1 MMSQAERLRSG
12 QLAETEIQL
21 PPSTNEDKVLSRL
34 NQNYRLSKAQQILRL
49 LKDQDELNKRFRDCA
64 LLDDDDDGGEKG
76 PGRRQQADGDEDSWS
91 VQEEQRSEAGGSDT
105 SENEAERRAARR
117 VALRKHRNSLDPG
130 RCKTSMGF
138 YNEAEVTEIPYDT
151 DSDNVAGFESACST
165 PRGVTSGSLS
175 ARGPPRHGLY
185 GALHAGGRA
194 GGGAGGAGGGGSG
207 NARLRV
213 YHLKMGESDVNV
225 RELAI
230 PEECVVQSAR
240 SSRPKTS
247 MTPTPSPRNHYYR
260 QQAHPESPHGKSP
273 QHKPAHQHQHQ
284 HHSCSRSHSHGHGH
298 GQHQQ
303 HNQHQQQP
311 FHYQQQQ
318 QPFGGV
324 GDTRQAI
331 ISRLDPHH
339 PMAVRPFCE
348 SMGGQEEPFRS
359 ASQQSSSSQPST
371 PRGGS
376 RGQGGVASYYNHT
389 EVTLF
394 DMAPALVRDSPSR
407 SSSRR
412 AAGGVGGGGG
422 GGGHGTGLARSTSF
436 ADHQRVLP
444 ASNRTLLSV
453 DSSPIQL
460 GDVSPRGRTPG
471 EDPGCAPRRPR
482 STRVKKRVGE
492 MPRGPVHT
500 SMHVIGERAH
510 PAAMTVMKLP
520 PLDSPVSKGGSG
532 RDLVCVGKD

>member
-1 MMSQAERLRSG
+1 MSQTDKLRG
-12 QLAETEIQL
+12 GRLAETEIQV
-21 PPSTNEDKVLSRL
+21 PPSTDEDKVLSRL

-64 LLDDDDDGGEKG
+64 LLDDEDGEKG
-76 PGRRQQADGDEDSWS
+76 PERRQPAGDEDNWS

-117 VALRKHRNSLDPG
+117 VALRKHRNSIDPG

-151 DSDNVAGFESACST
+151 DSDNVAGLDSACST
-165 PRGVTSGSLS
+165 PRGGISGTLS
-175 ARGPPRHGLY
+175 ARGPARHTLY
-185 GALHAGGRA
+185 GGLHGGK
-194 GGGAGGAGGGGSG
+194 GGGGGGGG

-213 YHLKMGESDVNV
+213 YHLKMGESDVNL

-247 MTPTPSPRNHYYR
+247 LTSSSSARNHYYR
-260 QQAHPESPHGKSP
+260 QQPHPETSHSKSSS
-273 QHKPAHQHQHQ
+273 QHKAH
-284 HHSCSRSHSHGHGH
+284 
-298 GQHQQ
+298 HQQ
-303 HNQHQQQP
+303 PSYSHNS
-311 FHYQQQQ
+311 QQQQ
-318 QPFGGV
+318 YHYFQQQTRGV

-348 SMGGQEEPFRS
+348 SMGAAAQDEPPR
-359 ASQQSSSSQPST
+359 AGSQQSMSQPST

-376 RGQGGVASYYNHT
+376 RSQGNPAYYNHT

-394 DMAPALVRDSPSR
+394 DMAPALSKDSPSR
-407 SSSRR
+407 PSSRR
-412 AAGGVGGGGG
+412 TAGGGAGGVGGGGGAG

-444 ASNRTLLSV
+444 ANRTLLSV
-453 DSSPIQL
+453 DNSPLQL
-460 GDVSPRGRTPG
+460 GDVSPRGRNPVA
-471 EDPGCAPRRPR
+471 EDSPSNSRRPR

-510 PAAMTVMKLP
+510 PAMTVMKLP
-520 PLDSPVSKGGSG
+520 PLETAVSKGGSG